1 MKLLIYILLFYLAYR
16 VFLRPMLNPPP
27 HEGPIDL
34 SEFDD
39 EDNYIDYEE
48 VE

>member
-16 VFLRPMLNPPP
+16 VFLRPMLNPPY
-27 HEGPIDL
+27 EEPILDNL
-34 SEFDD
+34 D
-39 EDNYIDYEE
+39 EEEDYIDYEE

>member
-16 VFLRPMLNPPP
+16 VFLRPMLNPPQ
-27 HEGPIDL
+27 EGPIDL
-34 SEFDD
+34 DNLDE
-39 EDNYIDYEE
+39 EDNFIDYEE

>member
-16 VFLRPMLNPPP
+16 VFLRPMLNPPQD
-27 HEGPIDL
+27 HPIDL
-34 SEFDD
+34 DSLD
-39 EDNYIDYEE
+39 EEDQYVDYEE